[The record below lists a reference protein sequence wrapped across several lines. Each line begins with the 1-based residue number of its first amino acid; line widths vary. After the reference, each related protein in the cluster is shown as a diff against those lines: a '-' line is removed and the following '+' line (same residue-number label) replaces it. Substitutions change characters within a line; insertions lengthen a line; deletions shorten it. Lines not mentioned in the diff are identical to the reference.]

1 MSTPRIRRPSNTPR
15 VLAAAFVVALTAAAS
30 AQKVTPG
37 LWENVITMKAPGGE
51 MDSAMAQA
59 QQQMAQLPPD
69 QRKMV
74 EQMMARQG
82 VGAGASAGSRATTV
96 RVCVTKEQ
104 AARDELL
111 QGEGQCTQQI
121 TQRSGSTLKFRFS
134 CTGDPPSS
142 GEGEYTLV
150 SDRAYTGRTVVNTQ
164 LQGKPERMEM
174 QQSGKWLADDCGSVE
189 PRK

>member
-1 MSTPRIRRPSNTPR
+1 MSTPTNSRSITTRR
-15 VLAAAFVVALTAAAS
+15 VIAAALLGAMMATVA

-37 LWENVITMKAPGGE
+37 LWENSVTLKAAAGE

-59 QQQMAQLPPD
+59 QQQMAQLPPE

-82 VGAGASAGSRATTV
+82 VGAGSRATTV
-96 RVCVTKEQ
+96 QVCVTKEQ
-104 AARDELL
+104 AARDELP
-111 QGEGQCTQQI
+111 QAEGQCSQQI
-121 TQRSGSTLKFRFS
+121 TQRSGSTVKFRFS
-134 CTGDPPSS
+134 CAGDPPSS

-150 SDRAYTGRTVVNTQ
+150 SDRAYTGRMVANTL
-164 LQGKPERMEM
+164 LQGKPERIEM
-174 QQSGKWLADDCGSVE
+174 QQSGKWLADDCGSVK